1 MKILADENLARDL
14 VAWLRASGYDVLYAA
29 EAAPGES
36 DLAWAARAEVD
47 ERVLLTS
54 DKDFG
59 ELVFRDG
66 LSSYG
71 VVLLRLDDL
80 TVAEALTRL
89 QSVWSI
95 VEANPTGQFIVVTE
109 KKVRVRSLATPDGE
123 EQPQKRGRWSGMSTR
138 LGGIAISLPDMLCR
152 LLCKNKP

>member
-14 VAWLRASGYDVLYAA
+14 VAWLRASGHDVLYAA

-36 DLAWAARAEVD
+36 DPTWATRAEQ
-47 ERVLLTS
+47 EKRVLITS

-80 TVAEALTRL
+80 TVAEALARL
-89 QSVWSI
+89 QSVWSV
-95 VEANPTGQFIVVTE
+95 VEANPTGQFIVITE
-109 KKVRVRSLATPDGE
+109 KKVRVRSLTPPEGDA
-123 EQPQKRGRWSGMSTR
+123 EQP
-138 LGGIAISLPDMLCR
+138 P
-152 LLCKNKP
+152 